1 MENVML
7 RRLSKEGIKEA
18 MEKPKNTIKRR
29 DMNKELYKLVNEY
42 GFGYLDIEKYDN
54 SSDLTFVSFKRN
66 KVKIKCRTKSDGS
79 WIIYDI
85 KFKLLNKD
93 NIDIILKNK
102 KLVDRFNEIL
112 NLKIARSILNDIVIN
127 TKLGYKNNEPTLSIS
142 TIKDNETYESNIKLL
157 NENNEIRS
165 IKLSKRQ
172 VEYLRIPVND
182 YRQLIYKIEN
192 MISIKNKILKK

>member
-29 DMNKELYKLVNEY
+29 DMNKELYKLVNGY
-42 GFGYLDIEKYDN
+42 GFGYLDIEKYYN
-54 SSDLTFVSFKRN
+54 SSNSTFVSFKRN
-66 KVKIKCRTKSDGS
+66 NVKIKCRTKSDGS
-79 WIIYDI
+79 WIIHDI

-112 NLKIARSILNDIVIN
+112 NLKIARSKSNDTVIN
-127 TKLGYKNNEPTLSIS
+127 TKLGYENNEPTLSIS

-157 NENNEIRS
+157 NENNEIQS
-165 IKLSKRQ
+165 IK
-172 VEYLRIPVND
+172 
-182 YRQLIYKIEN
+182 
-192 MISIKNKILKK
+192 